1 MVSIRSIDEPNSPW
15 IAEVVSDED
24 TEEKILIGYNGKLVL
39 EHSGWL
45 VELWPGFA
53 GERDFDI
60 EEYVNVEEEDE

>member
-1 MVSIRSIDEPNSPW
+1 M
-15 IAEVVSDED
+15 SDED
-24 TEEKILIGYNGKLVL
+24 TEEKILIGYNGKLAL

-60 EEYVNVEEEDE
+60 EEYVNVEEGDE